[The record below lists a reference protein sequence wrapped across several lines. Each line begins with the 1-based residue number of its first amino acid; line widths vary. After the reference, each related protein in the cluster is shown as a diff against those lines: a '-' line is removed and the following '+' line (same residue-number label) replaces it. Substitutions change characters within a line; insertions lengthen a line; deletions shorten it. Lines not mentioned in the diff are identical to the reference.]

1 VSDLR
6 EIKERI
12 YNEERIGDVLEALG
26 CQNIRELPKRWEA
39 QLPPEFYSSY
49 KRSVQVNKNPSLT
62 ANVYTRGINGDI
74 FAIIGYILFDARTF
88 ESVKDYLFEIKKWIC
103 NTLGYRE
110 MFETSLAVLV
120 NGKKE
125 ERKKKNWTP
134 WLDYI
139 RQKRKREVLFTE
151 NDVLNDSIMDSFLQC
166 TWQPWIDE
174 GISRKT
180 QIEFEVALD
189 HTTKRA
195 VFAVRDRYGKLIGVK
210 GRYFGDN
217 PEIMKEQKYRYIYS
231 CNKSVELYNLHR
243 ALPYIF
249 EQQEVI
255 IVEGA
260 KSVWLLWQFGY
271 KNAVSIEGDKIT
283 DAQIHILK
291 ELGVGIRFIFAW
303 DKDKEFEKIEDDNI
317 VTLVKSDRFYQDQ
330 LQNHF
335 AGRLVY
341 LVRDEE
347 DLLTGKESP
356 IDRGKKVWD
365 YLYNNKLKYFWKGE
379 DAV

>member
-1 VSDLR
+1 MSDLR

-341 LVRDEE
+341 LIRDEE
-347 DLLTGKESP
+347 DLLTGKDSP

-379 DAV
+379 NAV

>member
-341 LVRDEE
+341 LIRDEE
-347 DLLTGKESP
+347 DLLTGKDSP

-379 DAV
+379 NAV

>member
-1 VSDLR
+1 MSDLR